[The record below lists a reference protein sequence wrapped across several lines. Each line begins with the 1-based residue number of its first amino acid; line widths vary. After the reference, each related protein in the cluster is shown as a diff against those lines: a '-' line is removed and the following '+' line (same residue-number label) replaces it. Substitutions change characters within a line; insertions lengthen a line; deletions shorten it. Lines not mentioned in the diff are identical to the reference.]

1 MDHALYKF
9 EEKESRYIATTKAQ
23 AEAEKK
29 YKESLFRLAEVK
41 RGRKSAEVAQ
51 GVVERQ
57 AEEQRI
63 QLRLAE
69 EELALA
75 KEKIELQWKELEGK
89 EVELSNAEQ
98 AAYELGQKETLAS
111 ITLQIKDLGR
121 EFCLQVWIEALNAA
135 RKKLIFRS

>member
-9 EEKESRYIATTKAQ
+9 KEEESRYIATTKAQ

-29 YKESLFRLAEVK
+29 YKESLFRLAEVE
-41 RGRKSAEVAQ
+41 RGRKSAEAAQ
-51 GVVERQ
+51 GVGERQ

>member
-1 MDHALYKF
+1 M
-9 EEKESRYIATTKAQ
+9 
-23 AEAEKK
+23 
-29 YKESLFRLAEVK
+29 AEVE
-41 RGRKSAEVAQ
+41 RGRKSAEAAQ
-51 GVVERQ
+51 GVGERQ

-111 ITLQIKDLGR
+111 ITLQIRDLGR

>member
-9 EEKESRYIATTKAQ
+9 EEEESRYIATTKAQ

-29 YKESLFRLAEVK
+29 YKESLFRLAEVE
-41 RGRKSAEVAQ
+41 RGRKSAEAAQ
-51 GVVERQ
+51 GVGERQ

>member
-9 EEKESRYIATTKAQ
+9 EEEESRYIATTKAQ

-29 YKESLFRLAEVK
+29 YKESLFRLAEVE
-41 RGRKSAEVAQ
+41 RGRKSAEAAQ

-75 KEKIELQWKELEGK
+75 KEKIELQ
-89 EVELSNAEQ
+89 
-98 AAYELGQKETLAS
+98 
-111 ITLQIKDLGR
+111 
-121 EFCLQVWIEALNAA
+121 
-135 RKKLIFRS
+135 